1 MFLQDL
7 DIKNTFRDHLGG
19 SKFEGGG
26 SSSSYKYKKGSSR
39 NKCFCK
45 IWGGQNLTP
54 PDRLVFE
61 FSGKKIAS
69 FSGNEW
75 PQEFVQK
82 NRPEINILCK
92 CCCWALRQD
101 FFFHFEVKSDSYYLS
116 FSGENL
122 YGISVAA
129 PGCTVS
135 QLQLVWDN
143 CASTRIHSFPRSN
156 SIFPFINCAMP
167 Q

>member
-7 DIKNTFRDHLGG
+7 DIKKPFRQDLGG
-19 SKFEGGG
+19 SKFEGG

-45 IWGGQNLTP
+45 IWGGQNLTS

-75 PQEFVQK
+75 QQKFVQK

-101 FFFHFEVKSDSYYLS
+101 FFFILKSRAIPATVLPFGHQRPCPHTKLSYYLS
-116 FSGENL
+116 FSGEICM
-122 YGISVAA
+122 G
-129 PGCTVS
+129 
-135 QLQLVWDN
+135 
-143 CASTRIHSFPRSN
+143 
-156 SIFPFINCAMP
+156 
-167 Q
+167 